1 MHARVTSAD
10 LAKIAALLAT
20 AMIMLLANG
29 LQGTLVPVRA
39 NFEGF
44 STTAISLMGAA
55 YFAGFVV
62 GCLLCPRLIERAGHI
77 RAFAVLA
84 ALTAAIV
91 LVHALVVGPI
101 VWGFF
106 RAGIGFCAAGMFVV
120 LEGWLNQ
127 QAGNAIRGRIFT
139 MYAALN
145 NLALLGGQYLFTL
158 GDSHTHELFSIAAIL
173 TLLCLIPVGVT
184 TQSEPPR
191 VGVARLRL
199 GRLYRLSPVG
209 VIGAV
214 AVGLTSGA
222 FWTLAP
228 VYAESRG
235 MTGDGVALFMAAVI
249 LGGAVGQWPLGR
261 LSDFTDRR
269 QIIGMAAAAAAFAG
283 VMLAIAAP
291 FGIGAQTWLLVGGM
305 LYGATAFPIG
315 SLTNAHLNDHARQ
328 EEMTEFAS
336 SNLFVYGTAAA
347 IGPVIAAGVIYLGG
361 LSAIFFYTAAMHA
374 GFVAFVL
381 YRMIVRAPLT
391 QHDRGPFEVEP
402 VQPAPM
408 HLTPEPAPAK
418 KER

>member
-44 STTAISLMGAA
+44 SATAISLMGAA
-55 YFAGFVV
+55 YFAGFVA
-62 GCLLCPRLIERAGHI
+62 GCVLCPRLIERAGHI

-84 ALTAAIV
+84 ALTAALV
-91 LVHALVVGPI
+91 LIHALIVGPI
-101 VWGFF
+101 VWGAL

-139 MYAALN
+139 MYAAFN
-145 NLALLGGQYLFTL
+145 NLALLAGQYLFTL
-158 GDSHTHELFSIAAIL
+158 GDTRTHELFSIAAIL

-191 VGVARLRL
+191 AGLARLRL
-199 GRLYRLSPVG
+199 ARLYRLSPVG

-269 QIIGMAAAAAAFAG
+269 QIIGMSAAAAAFAG
-283 VMLAIAAP
+283 VMLAVAAP

-305 LYGATAFPIG
+305 LYGATAFPVG

-347 IGPVIAAGVIYLGG
+347 IGPVIAAGVIYFGG

-391 QHDRGPFEVEP
+391 QLDRGPFEVEP

-408 HLTPEPAPAK
+408 HLTPEPAAAK
-418 KER
+418 N